1 MEPSQQLNR
10 LSDDNRTPA
19 WLKKSTL
26 ELWLCGKVLN
36 IQCQII
42 FCRLNGK
49 NYTKFASPCSVRA
62 TWWQCCVGVALWD
75 VSR

>member
-10 LSDDNRTPA
+10 LSDDNRIPA
-19 WLKKSTL
+19 LLKESTL

-36 IQCQII
+36 IHVKCI

-49 NYTKFASPCSVRA
+49 N
-62 TWWQCCVGVALWD
+62 
-75 VSR
+75 

>member
-10 LSDDNRTPA
+10 LSDDNRKQL

-49 NYTKFASPCSVRA
+49 N
-62 TWWQCCVGVALWD
+62 
-75 VSR
+75 